1 MDRLLLPEEEDTV
14 DFLGPMDEDN
24 PLCPRNVDKVK
35 SLLKQM
41 NLQHDKNNESKSDR
55 EFFQQLFK
63 PYYNKEKSEWDDTE
77 DTCRVELVCTHNVEE
92 TKKKVTKLSIDDLED
107 DKTTNTVANLSSNG
121 ITSPS
126 IMERSVAD
134 TLSQCPGG
142 NITVDFIIKSAQTD
156 QLMEENGAE
165 ILRILS
171 AIKLEKKK
179 YLVCNDVIKAID
191 SNSLMNIISFVSKVS
206 SWDSCDSLHFF
217 IENIVFQMVISR
229 GLKNFDQPVLQKIL
243 GFLEKDEQFV
253 VEKLVTRIIDESTAL
268 DDQVLAFLTE
278 VVTNLQDPSNQ
289 LIVLSAYLK
298 CSVEKLC
305 NQNQLTFL
313 EVIIFNENLK
323 ILEDH
328 ALLDT
333 IITYLLESLLHDKK
347 TSKNFNTNTKLGKF
361 LLKFIKQLPS
371 DIPSATFLKLS
382 QIVEVQNSF
391 LSKSINAE
399 LKKKYRYV

>member
-1 MDRLLLPEEEDTV
+1 MDRPLLPEEEDSV
-14 DFLGPMDEDN
+14 DFLGPIDDDN

-35 SLLKQM
+35 SLLKQL
-41 NLQHDKNNESKSDR
+41 NLQHDKNNESESDR

-63 PYYNKEKSEWDDTE
+63 PYYNKETSKWDDTE
-77 DTCRVELVCTHNVEE
+77 EKCRVQLVWAQNSEE
-92 TKKKVTKLSIDDLED
+92 TKKKVAKLSVDDLEE
-107 DKTTNTVANLSSNG
+107 DKNTNDVVNLSSNG
-121 ITSPS
+121 KTSLN
-126 IMERSVAD
+126 IMAHSVAD
-134 TLSQCPGG
+134 TLSQCPGE
-142 NITVDFIIKSAQTD
+142 NIIVDFIIKSAQTE

-165 ILRILS
+165 ILRNLS

-179 YLVCNDVIKAID
+179 YVVCNEVIKAMD

-206 SWDSCDSLHFF
+206 SWDTYDSLHFF
-217 IENIVFQMVISR
+217 IENIVFQMVICR
-229 GLKNFDQPVLQKIL
+229 NLKNFNQAVLQKIL
-243 GFLEKDEQFV
+243 GFLEKDEKFV
-253 VEKLVTRIIDESTAL
+253 VERLVTPIIDESSAL

-278 VVTNLQDPSNQ
+278 VVTNLQDPSSQ
-289 LIVLSAYLK
+289 LIVLTAYLK
-298 CSVEKLC
+298 SSVEKLC

-361 LLKFIKQLPS
+361 LLKFIKQLS
-371 DIPSATFLKLS
+371 SVIPSSTFLKLS